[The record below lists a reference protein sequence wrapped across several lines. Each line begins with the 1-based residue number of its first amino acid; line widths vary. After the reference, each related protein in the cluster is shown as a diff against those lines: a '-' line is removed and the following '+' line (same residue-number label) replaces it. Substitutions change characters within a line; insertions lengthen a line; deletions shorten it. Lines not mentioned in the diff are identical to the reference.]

1 MKKQKTLWKNKFLSL
16 FWVASIEMVVSV
28 LVLLTDTVIA
38 GYTVGEIG
46 ISAMNVMNPIVQ
58 FTIFISYLIAVGL
71 SYSYNAAMGKA
82 DKKHADGLYGMGIMF
97 SVTLSLFV
105 FIIITLCRDLY
116 FEFLNPDINILH
128 HAREY
133 YSYYKYVILTE
144 PVITLLSTMV
154 YVDGDELIS
163 GISNIVQI
171 VVNIACSLFFAIE
184 LDMGLMGIALGTL
197 AKNFIAVLILSCH
210 FFRKSN
216 SLKPRIYFSF
226 SDLCEF
232 CKNGFVD
239 VGIYLTISIVS
250 FIINK
255 FIIVKFGDI
264 FLPVLSLVINVLML
278 TIIFAGIAQAVSPLI
293 NVYYNEK
300 NYPAV
305 RKVMNIAMKFSI
317 YEGIIFSVI
326 LFVFAEYVPFAFN
339 IVEPELVKHGVYAV
353 RIVSLTF
360 VVLSVLYL
368 WEGYYIVQ
376 RKNAITVICLFL
388 RSLVFMLLLAIP
400 LGLILGL
407 NGIWIGIALTP
418 VLTLI
423 VCSLITRMKYGSK
436 NFPYYLDDKNNIA
449 DFDVVL
455 TPENVI
461 KLRDDAEKFLFE
473 RSIPSKTINKI
484 MLLIEETGMTI
495 IEHNKGKKILAEYT
509 IEIFETNNVK
519 LIVRDNGKIF
529 NLVDK
534 NLQIMSFR
542 NYIFA
547 QLMSMRSLKDNENIT
562 TISNNRDIF
571 IIKTDI
577 I

>member
-1 MKKQKTLWKNKFLSL
+1 MKTRKTLWKNKFLSL
-16 FWVASIEMVVSV
+16 FLVASIEMIVSV
-28 LVLLTDTVIA
+28 FIFLSDTVIA

-46 ISAMNVMNPIVQ
+46 ISAMNLMNPIVQ

-71 SYSYNAAMGKA
+71 SYSYNSAMGKA
-82 DKKHADGLYGMGIMF
+82 DKKYADGLYGMGIIV
-97 SVTLSLFV
+97 SVILSLFAFV
-105 FIIITLCRDLY
+105 IITLCRDLY
-116 FEFLNPDINILH
+116 FEFLDPEIDILH
-128 HAREY
+128 HALEY
-133 YSYYKYVILTE
+133 FLHYKYVILTE
-144 PVITLLSTMV
+144 PVIILLSTMV

-184 LDMGLMGIALGTL
+184 LDMGLRGIALGTL
-197 AKNFIAVLILSCH
+197 VKNFVAAFILSFH
-210 FFRKSN
+210 FFCKSN

-226 SDLCEF
+226 RDLWEF
-232 CKNGFVD
+232 CKNGFID
-239 VGIYLTISIVS
+239 IGFYLTMGVAF
-250 FIINK
+250 FILNK

-264 FLPVLSLVINVLML
+264 FLCVLSLTVNILTL
-278 TIIFAGIAQAVSPLI
+278 TIISIGISQAVLPLI
-293 NVYYNEK
+293 SVYYNEK

-339 IVEPELVKHGVYAV
+339 IDDPELVKHGVYAV

-360 VVLSVLYL
+360 VFLSVLYL
-368 WEGYYIVQ
+368 FESYYIIQ
-376 RKNAITVICLFL
+376 RKNAIAVICLFL

-461 KLRDDAEKFLFE
+461 KLRDNSEKFLLE
-473 RSIPSKTINKI
+473 HSIPSKTINK
-484 MLLIEETGMTI
+484 LLLLVEETGMTI
-495 IEHNKGKKILAEYT
+495 IEHNKNNKILAEYT
-509 IEIFETNNVK
+509 IEIFESNNVR

-529 NLVDK
+529 NITDK
-534 NLQIMSFR
+534 NLHIMSLR

-547 QLMSMRSLKDNENIT
+547 QLMSMKALKNNENIT
-562 TISNNRDIF
+562 TISNNRNIF
-571 IIKTDI
+571 IIRTDTI
-577 I
+577 